1 MLPLSKAAAMPP
13 HSKSDMKRLAVATL
27 LLLLPLT
34 AHADVVVLRAKRMLD
49 VERGV
54 IVANS
59 VIVVEGE
66 TIRSVGV
73 APPTTAAK
81 IIDLGDV
88 TLLPGLMDMHTHL
101 SIGRAEGYPTGRESS
116 DGPIDQA
123 IRATVNAKATLL
135 AGFTSVREAGA
146 TDFIDVSLKKA
157 IAHGT
162 IIGPRITPSGAQ
174 ISMTGGHGDNVGE
187 PVGHWELTPKQG
199 VADGPDQ
206 LLFAVRYQLK
216 HGAEVIKLMATAGVL
231 GFERT
236 ATARQFSDE
245 ELRTVVEEAR
255 RNGVKVMAHAHGREG
270 ILAAIRAGV
279 DSIEHGSQ
287 LDAEGIRLMKE
298 RGTFLVPTIYLAM
311 PEAGTTAHFESEHV
325 KAKGAAMS
333 EAARKA
339 FQAAVAAGVPIAFG
353 TDAGVRAL
361 PHGTNARELEAMV
374 RLGMKPAD
382 AIRSAT
388 VVAAKLLGV
397 DDRGVIAAGKLA
409 DIIAVAGDPLQ
420 DVRTLERV
428 VFVMKN
434 GQIYKGGM

>member
-1 MLPLSKAAAMPP
+1 MRRAFFVFAALF
-13 HSKSDMKRLAVATL
+13 SVA
-27 LLLLPLT
+27 
-34 AHADVVVLRAKRMLD
+34 AHADVTVLRAKRMLD

-54 IVANS
+54 IVS
-59 VIVVEGE
+59 DPVIIIDGE
-66 TIRSVGV
+66 TITSVGV
-73 APPTTAAK
+73 APPPPAANAK
-81 IIDLGDV
+81 TIDLGDV
-88 TLLPGLMDMHTHL
+88 TLLPGLMDMHTHI
-101 SIGRAEGYPTGRESS
+101 SIGSAEGYPTGREYS
-116 DGPIDQA
+116 DGPIDAA
-123 IRATVNAKATLL
+123 IRATVHAKATLL

-146 TDFIDVSLKKA
+146 NDFIDVSLKKA

-162 IIGPRITPSGAQ
+162 IIGPRITPSGGQ

-187 PVGHWELTPKQG
+187 PIGHWELTPKQG

-216 HGAEVIKLMATAGVL
+216 YGAEVIKLMATAGVL

-245 ELRTVVEEAR
+245 ELRTVVEEAK

-279 DSIEHGSQ
+279 DSIEHGSH

-298 RGTFLVPTIYLAM
+298 RGTYLVPTIYLAM
-311 PEAGTTAHFESEHV
+311 PEAGTTAHFDSEMV
-325 KAKGAAMS
+325 KAKGAAIS
-333 EAARKA
+333 EAARKN

-361 PHGTNARELEAMV
+361 PHGTNAREFEAMV
-374 RLGMKPAD
+374 KLGMKPAD

-388 VVAAKLLGV
+388 LSAAKLLGV
-397 DDRGVIAAGKLA
+397 DDRGVLAAGKLA
-409 DIIAVAGDPLQ
+409 DIIAVSGNPLE
-420 DVRTLERV
+420 DVTTLQRV
-428 VFVMKN
+428 VFVMK
-434 GQIYKGGM
+434 GGAVFKSPAP